1 MAVLTKTQRKMVGK
15 GKLGDDVPIS
25 KAQRESSK
33 RALSTGDLALGLIP
47 LSVGVAGARLLATE
61 GAKAVTKRYG
71 SGVAKTIIKYKD
83 KFKSV
88 LNPASNMSKKLKS
101 TGRFMD
107 PKSGR
112 FITKSQAKLLKME
125 GTARKGVGA
134 ATLAGLVGVAA
145 SGGGDSRKRNEEIGE
160 PGTVTDTGDS
170 RKRNEEI
177 GEPGT
182 VTDTGRTPKPKL
194 VDRKGK
200 SPYSDDSTQDD
211 YALRTKVSTRDKA
224 EEENI
229 SEAAAEQNLKRGGP
243 VKKKKATAAKS
254 KYGMKK
260 GGFTSKGGAYY

>member
-1 MAVLTKTQRKMVGK
+1 MFKRGVQSTPSGMRKATKTEKEVM
-15 GKLGDDVPIS
+15 
-25 KAQRESSK
+25 
-33 RALSTGDLALGLIP
+33 TYLIP
-47 LSVGVAGARLLATE
+47 IPLLGPVAGLAAKSV
-61 GAKAVTKRYG
+61 AKAVKKYGPDLVKMAKKFWTPVKRQTMKGGDRKTDESAFVVYKSGKTKSG
-71 SGVAKTIIKYKD
+71 S
-83 KFKSV
+83 
-88 LNPASNMSKKLKS
+88 PNMSMKKV
-101 TGRFMD
+101 
-107 PKSGR
+107 
-112 FITKSQAKLLKME
+112 TKAE
-125 GTARKGVGA
+125 GQLMVKEKNARRL
-134 ATLAGLVGVAA
+134 ATLGTVAGVLGVAA

>member
-1 MAVLTKTQRKMVGK
+1 MFKRGVQSTPSGMRKATKTEKEVM
-15 GKLGDDVPIS
+15 
-25 KAQRESSK
+25 
-33 RALSTGDLALGLIP
+33 TYLIP
-47 LSVGVAGARLLATE
+47 IPLLGPVAGLAAKSV
-61 GAKAVTKRYG
+61 AKAVKKYGPDLVKMAKKFWTPVKRQTMKGGDRKTDESAFVVYKSGKTKSG
-71 SGVAKTIIKYKD
+71 S
-83 KFKSV
+83 
-88 LNPASNMSKKLKS
+88 PNMSMKKV
-101 TGRFMD
+101 
-107 PKSGR
+107 
-112 FITKSQAKLLKME
+112 TKAE
-125 GTARKGVGA
+125 GQLMVKEKNARRL
-134 ATLAGLVGVAA
+134 ATLGTVAGVLGVAA
-145 SGGGDSRKRNEEIGE
+145 SGG
-160 PGTVTDTGDS
+160 GDS